1 MDKSRIQRM
10 LLPIIDKYD
19 NYGSIAISVGL
30 ANASKLSSTSPSRV
44 LACERV
50 PPSASTASV
59 NRRSCFPA
67 FRSLY
72 FDVMFG
78 ATWGVVEVAKANL
91 RLVEPLSTTNGVGA
105 MRCKLY
111 DMVGGKEG

>member
-1 MDKSRIQRM
+1 M

-44 LACERV
+44 LACQRV

-78 ATWGVVEVAKANL
+78 ATWGVVEVAKAKANL
-91 RLVEPLSTTNGVGA
+91 RLVEPSSTTNGVGA
-105 MRCKLY
+105 MRCRSY
-111 DMVGGKEG
+111 DMVGGIEH